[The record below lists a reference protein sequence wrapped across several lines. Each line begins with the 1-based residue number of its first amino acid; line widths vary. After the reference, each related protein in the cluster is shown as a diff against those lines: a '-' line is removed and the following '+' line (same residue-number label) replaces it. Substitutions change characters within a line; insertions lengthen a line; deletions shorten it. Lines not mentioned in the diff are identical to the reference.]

1 MTTIR
6 KEAWDKVTGNAKY
19 TGDNHLNGSLHA
31 RILTSTYAH
40 AIIKKI
46 DISKAEAA
54 KGVRAVMIIKR
65 PIWSQL

>member
-19 TGDNHLNGSLHA
+19 TGDTHLNGSLHA

-65 PIWSQL
+65 PI